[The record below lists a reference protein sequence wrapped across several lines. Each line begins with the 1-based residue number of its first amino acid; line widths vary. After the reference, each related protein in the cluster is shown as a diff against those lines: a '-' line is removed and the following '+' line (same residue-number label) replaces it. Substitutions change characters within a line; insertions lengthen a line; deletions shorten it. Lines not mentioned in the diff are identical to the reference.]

1 MENKVNHFLV
11 KVSGGVK
18 LDQVVAAAKN
28 NTDKIFFTPTGKIVV
43 AGTGTDSEGK
53 AQIIQYGVDNTEY
66 AKIYAKLKDFID
78 SSITNEPTV
87 KAYVDTTTEQAI
99 DSYNTELYDLLDKSD
114 FAADDRG
121 RWKNKLSIKYV
132 PATTNTAAHI
142 ALFAKDGKSEL
153 SSINIS
159 DIIGN
164 GVLDSSAYNEATGIL
179 TLQFKNGSSN
189 GTTPVNIDLKALLD
203 IHDIV
208 VSDDSTD
215 YLSAKTDTS
224 TEKDENQL
232 TIGVTDKVKNA
243 VAAAESAL
251 QKSTVS
257 AGDDTTK
264 NYVTLSETT
273 ISDKHEASQTL
284 SLNVASDLSA
294 LKDGDLK
301 LADAAAVKKYV
312 DDKNVDAVGDTYV
325 NASAEKNK
333 VTITATD
340 STKKSL
346 GLADTSIQEITTTY
360 TSVADGT
367 TADIVKLGGSI
378 ADKGE
383 GGKTVQLNLG
393 LTKGEVKTANDFG
406 VTTYGFATAGNIH
419 DFVMAYVANALD
431 NYNPWTT
438 YTGE

>member
-11 KVSGGVK
+11 KVSGDVK

-78 SSITNEPTV
+78 GTASDKTV
-87 KAYVDTTTEQAI
+87 KDYVDTTTNALTIQ
-99 DSYNTELYDLLDKSD
+99 
-114 FAADDRG
+114 
-121 RWKNKLSIKYV
+121 YV
-132 PATTNTAAHI
+132 SATPDTPAHI
-142 ALFAKDGKSEL
+142 ALFAKDGKTEL
-153 SSINIS
+153 SSINVS
-159 DIIGN
+159 DIVGN

-179 TLQFKNGSSN
+179 TLQFKNGSNN
-189 GTTPVNIDLKALLD
+189 GTTSVEIDLKALLD

-215 YLSAKTDTS
+215 YLTTKIATPATDG
-224 TEKDENQL
+224 KQL
-232 TIGVTDKVKNA
+232 TIGLTQTAKTAIDSAKT
-243 VAAAESAL
+243 AL
-251 QKSTVS
+251 QKATVS
-257 AGDDTTK
+257 TTSDGTEK
-264 NYVTLSETT
+264 YVTLSETT

-284 SLNVASDLSA
+284 SLNVASDLA
-294 LKDGDLK
+294 AVTDADKK
-301 LADAAAVKKYV
+301 LADAGAVKKYV
-312 DDKNVDAVGDTYV
+312 DDKNVDAEGDTYV
-325 NASAEKNK
+325 NASAANNK
-333 VTITATD
+333 VTVTATD

-360 TSVADGT
+360 IGVADGT

-378 ADKGE
+378 ADKAE
-383 GGKTVQLNLG
+383 GGKTVELNLG
-393 LTKGEVKTANDFG
+393 LTKGEVKTTDDFG
-406 VTTYGFATAGNIH
+406 VTTFGFATAGNIH